1 MTFLITLSDI
11 ELSRLEV
18 VQRIRQRRLS
28 ATQGAALLHISRS
41 QMHRLLKAYGEA
53 VAEGLVSKKRGKP
66 SNRQYDRQFRNR
78 VINLVREH
86 YTDFG
91 PTLAREKL
99 DERHNIKVGKETLRL
114 WMRDAGLWQTR
125 KERKKRVH
133 QPRYH
138 RECYGELIQIDGSDH
153 HWFEDR
159 APRCTLLVYIDDA
172 TSRLMHLAFVK
183 SESTFDY
190 MRATQAYIEAHGKPL
205 AFYSDK
211 HGVFRVNAKGGLGG
225 DNMTQFGRALKE
237 LNIDIICANTPQA
250 KGRVERANGTLQD
263 RLVKEMRLEGISDM
277 KSGNAFLQLY
287 MDIHN
292 AKFAKEPFNDKDL
305 HRPMTAYDNLDTA
318 LCVKESRTVSND
330 LTIKYDRVRFIL
342 EPNDMS
348 AGLQRKKVIVY
359 DYPDGRIEIRHK
371 GNSLPFTKF
380 DKVRHVDQGAIVS
393 NKRLGAV
400 LAHIQANQEETA
412 HKRSKRAIRR
422 QGQDESIFN

>member
-1 MTFLITLSDI
+1 MPFLITLSDK
-11 ELSRLEV
+11 ELTRLEV

-28 ATQGAALLHISRS
+28 ATKGAALLHISRS
-41 QMHRLLKAYGEA
+41 QMHRLLIAYDTDGA
-53 VAEGLVSKKRGKP
+53 AGLVSKKRGKP
-66 SNRQYDRQFRNR
+66 SNRRHSREFRNR
-78 VINLVREH
+78 AINLVRDN

-99 DERHNIKVGKETLRL
+99 LERHGIAIGKETLRI

-133 QPRYH
+133 QPRYR
-138 RECYGELIQIDGSDH
+138 RECLGELIQIDGSDH

-159 APRCTLLVYIDDA
+159 SPRCTLLVYIDDA

-190 MRATQAYIEAHGKPL
+190 MRATQNYIEAHGKPL

-211 HGVFRVNAKGGLGG
+211 HGVFRVNAKGALGG

-263 RLVKEMRLEGISDM
+263 RLVKELRLEGISDM
-277 KSGNAFLQLY
+277 KAGNAFLQVY
-287 MDIHN
+287 MAAHN
-292 AKFAKEPFNDKDL
+292 TKFSKLPLNDKNL
-305 HRPMTAYDNLDTA
+305 HRPLARHDHMDTA

-330 LTIKYDRVRFIL
+330 LTLQYDRVRFIL
-342 EPNDMS
+342 EPNDLS
-348 AGLQRKKVIVY
+348 AGLQRKKVMVY

-371 GNSLPFTKF
+371 GVSLPFTTF

-400 LAHIQANQEETA
+400 LAHIQANQEETS
-412 HKRSKRAIRR
+412 HKRSKRTVKRNG
-422 QGQDESIFN
+422 QGENIFS

>member
-1 MTFLITLSDI
+1 MSHFLW
-11 ELSRLEV
+11 
-18 VQRIRQRRLS
+18 RRLL
-28 ATQGAALLHISRS
+28 TH
-41 QMHRLLKAYGEA
+41 
-53 VAEGLVSKKRGKP
+53 GLRKVSKKRGKP
-66 SNRQYDRQFRNR
+66 SNRRYSREFRNR
-78 VINLVREH
+78 VINIVREN

-99 DERHNIKVGKETLRL
+99 AERHDIAIGKETLRR
-114 WMRDAGLWQTR
+114 WMTEAGLWQTR

-133 QPRYH
+133 QPRYR

-153 HWFEDR
+153 HWFEGR

-172 TSRLMHLAFVK
+172 TSRLMHVSFVK

-190 MRATQAYIEAHGKPL
+190 MRATQTYIEAHGKPL

-211 HGVFRVNAKGGLGG
+211 HGVFRVNAKGALGG

-250 KGRVERANGTLQD
+250 KGRVERVNGTLQD
-263 RLVKEMRLEGISDM
+263 RLVKELRLEGISDM
-277 KSGNAFLQLY
+277 EAGNVFLKVY
-287 MDIHN
+287 MAAHN
-292 AKFAKEPFNDKDL
+292 AKFAKIPFNDKNL
-305 HRPMTAYDNLDTA
+305 HRPLAKHDQMDTA
-318 LCVKESRTVSND
+318 LCVKEPRTVSND
-330 LTIKYDRVRFIL
+330 LTLQYDRVRFIL
-342 EPNDMS
+342 EPNDQS
-348 AGLQRKKVIVY
+348 AGLQRKKVMVY

-371 GNSLPFTKF
+371 GQPLPYTTF

-400 LAHIQANQEETA
+400 LAHIQANQEETT

-422 QGQDESIFN
+422 QGQEQSIFD